1 MRIDLLCFIRTRL
14 LDLNQDCHVDFIDLE
29 EFANHWLEST
39 APSEEWVY
47 NQGAGQFDS
56 VGDAVAESQAA
67 LALVDQ
73 LVRSLTDFEMD
84 PIKFYAARERIAL
97 SIERLAFYK

>member
-1 MRIDLLCFIRTRL
+1 M
-14 LDLNQDCHVDFIDLE
+14 
-29 EFANHWLEST
+29 
-39 APSEEWVY
+39 
-47 NQGAGQFDS
+47 
-56 VGDAVAESQAA
+56 AESQAA